1 MQSYVQS
8 INRQSWFKFSADHW
22 PVAIILMLSIVD
34 FVMYFAIDNLAV
46 FCGYYLIMIIPKGVI
61 SAWNHHHQHVL
72 TLRSNALN
80 RLLEFFYALH
90 TGVTTHLWRLHHVLG
105 HHKNFLDQEKD
116 ESRWRRKDGS
126 QMGVVE
132 YTLNVAI
139 TAYPRG
145 FKVGKQHPK
154 LMNSFLMFTAITF
167 SFVAVMVWHKPVAGI
182 FLFILPM
189 ITSLIFTAYVTY
201 EHHAGLDTENEFTAS
216 YNSLNPLFNRLTG
229 NLGYHTAHHHKQGV
243 HWSNLPQLHASI
255 ADKIPDNL
263 IQQKVVTRRVS
274 GGG

>member
-8 INRQSWFKFSADHW
+8 INRHSWFKYSADHW
-22 PVAIILMLSIVD
+22 PVTIILLLSIVD
-34 FVMYFAIDNLAV
+34 FVMYFAIDNLLV
-46 FCGYYLIMIIPKGVI
+46 FTGYYLIMIIPKGII

-72 TLRSNALN
+72 TLRNNALN

-105 HHKNFLDQEKD
+105 HHQNFLDQEKD

-145 FKVGKQHPK
+145 FRVGKQHPK
-154 LMNSFLMFTAITF
+154 LLTSFLMFTAITF
-167 SFVAVMVWHKPVAGI
+167 AFVAVMVWHKPVAGI

-229 NLGYHTAHHHKQGV
+229 NLGYHTAHHYKQGV
-243 HWSNLPQLHASI
+243 HWSNLPQLHATI
-255 ADKIPDNL
+255 ADKIPAVL
-263 IQQKVVTRRVS
+263 IQNKVVTRRVS
-274 GGG
+274 AGQ